1 MLAFLL
7 LLFLRLLTHASI
19 IRVGMSAKKKKW
31 ILRRKNAA
39 APALERWKMR
49 AKQILPRARLCWI
62 SVTRLLD

>member
-7 LLFLRLLTHASI
+7 LLFLRLLMHASI

-31 ILRRKNAA
+31 ILRRKNAT

-49 AKQILPRARLCWI
+49 AKQSLP
-62 SVTRLLD
+62 

>member
-7 LLFLRLLTHASI
+7 LLFLRLLMHASI

-49 AKQILPRARLCWI
+49 AKRSLP
-62 SVTRLLD
+62 